1 VRQLAER
8 TSRSTGEIGE
18 MIGAI
23 GSDVRNTVANVQQVG
38 EAVRQG
44 VTQLTTSA
52 QGVDQ
57 IRQHA
62 QDILTRISEVAR
74 QTQSQAATGE
84 QLSVAI
90 QGVSRISEQND
101 HAIRSLLEQSV
112 QLRDQ
117 AGSLSQQLTQFRD

>member
-1 VRQLAER
+1 
-8 TSRSTGEIGE
+8 
-18 MIGAI
+18 M
-23 GSDVRNTVANVQQVG
+23 
-38 EAVRQG
+38 
-44 VTQLTTSA
+44 QLTTSA

-84 QLSVAI
+84 QLSAAI
-90 QGVSRISEQND
+90 QGGGSRISERND
-101 HAIRSLLEQSV
+101 QAIRSLLDQSL

-117 AGSLSQQLTQFRD
+117 AGSLNRQLTQFKD

>member
-1 VRQLAER
+1 
-8 TSRSTGEIGE
+8 

-44 VTQLTTSA
+44 VVQLTTSA

-62 QDILTRISEVAR
+62 QDILARISEVAR

-101 HAIRSLLEQSV
+101 QAIRSLLDQSR

-117 AGSLSQQLTQFRD
+117 AGSLNQQLTQFRD